1 MTKTAISWKY
11 ILAEL
16 YVEDRTELA
25 IVSERWTIDENVLK
39 YPSNLKGP
47 KRMKSIMDHVI
58 PEDTWTEYEYRRIRV
73 CGKFTHE

>member
-1 MTKTAISWKY
+1 MTKIAISWKY

-25 IVSERWTIDENVLK
+25 IVSERWTIDEEVLK
-39 YPSNLKGP
+39 YPSHLRGP

-58 PEDTWTEYEYRRIRV
+58 PEDNWTEYQYRRIRV